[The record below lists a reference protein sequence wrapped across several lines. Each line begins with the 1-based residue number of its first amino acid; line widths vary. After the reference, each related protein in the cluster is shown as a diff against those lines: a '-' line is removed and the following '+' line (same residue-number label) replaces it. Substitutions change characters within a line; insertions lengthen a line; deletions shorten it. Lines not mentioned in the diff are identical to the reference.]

1 MSEIGEQVRWGILG
15 TAGIA
20 ESAFLPALR
29 ETGDGVAVAVGSR
42 DLERGR
48 SWAAEQIVAR
58 AVQGYGAV
66 IDDPDVEAV
75 YIPLPNGLHAD
86 WTIAALEAGK
96 TVLCEKPLCGTVED
110 TERVLAAARSA
121 AGSLWEA
128 FVFPFHEQMDRV
140 RAMLAG
146 GTIGEVREIAVAVPL
161 HAGRPGQHPT
171 ASPTWPGARSRTSAA
186 IRSAWRACCSMPS
199 RISRGRSPTPSGRP
213 TAPTRRCGARCL
225 PRRSAA
231 GVLVRLP
238 QRIRH
243 AHPRPGHRGRDPHDG
258 PVPSRPRATRST
270 IVRDGKTERQ
280 PATTSGEMSFTPAIR
295 HIHRVVRGLEEPRHL
310 AVDEAMGNA
319 KAIAALLDS
328 ARTRV
333 EDRRRSTRTRTEQVC
348 GLVPFGYPASPV
360 SCRSADVGETDQ
372 R

>member
-29 ETGDGVAVAVGSR
+29 ETGDGVAVSVGSR

-48 SWAAEQIVAR
+48 AWAAEQLVAG
-58 AVQGYGAV
+58 AVQGYDAV
-66 IDDPDVEAV
+66 IADPDVEAV

-140 RAMLAG
+140 SEMIAG
-146 GTIGEVREIAVAVPL
+146 GTIGEVREIHSRFHFILDDPDDIRLFAEL
-161 HAGRPGQHPT
+161 AGGSIQDVGCYPIRLARLLFDAEPDLSRSIADAEWTPDGADTEMWGALVFPGDRRLVFSCGFRSGYDTLTRVLGTEGEIRMTGPFHPD
-171 ASPTWPGARSRTSAA
+171 ADDE
-186 IRSAWRACCSMPS
+186 
-199 RISRGRSPTPSGRP
+199 
-213 TAPTRRCGARCL
+213 
-225 PRRSAA
+225 
-231 GVLVRLP
+231 V
-238 QRIRH
+238 
-243 AHPRPGHRGRDPHDG
+243 
-258 PVPSRPRATRST
+258 T
-270 IVRDGKTERQ
+270 IVRDGKMERQ

-295 HIHRVVRGLEEPRHL
+295 HIHRVIRGLEAPRHL
-310 AVDEAMGNA
+310 ALDEAMGNA
-319 KAIAALLDS
+319 RTIAALLGS
-328 ARTRV
+328 ARRHI
-333 EDRRRSTRTRTEQVC
+333 
-348 GLVPFGYPASPV
+348 
-360 SCRSADVGETDQ
+360 
-372 R
+372 